1 MHPSIQC
8 PQAYP
13 VIFHSITFFSIRQTQ
28 SSKFSF
34 CRKWKDFPLLP
45 SAHQLARW
53 SMPTVVMSLQWT
65 SFQFSIHAN
74 IKGVVC
80 ALLAIDIMLII
91 LYSYKPTSLRPNLT
105 VDLDIGL
112 ETYVSPVNCPNLI
125 IVPGE
130 ERRKNN
136 NIYVKKCP
144 TSAVKRLSA
153 FNHSWT
159 RQCWQRMCSHCPA
172 S

>member
-1 MHPSIQC
+1 
-8 PQAYP
+8 
-13 VIFHSITFFSIRQTQ
+13 
-28 SSKFSF
+28 
-34 CRKWKDFPLLP
+34 
-45 SAHQLARW
+45 
-53 SMPTVVMSLQWT
+53 MPTSISRDFSQYHVFQHSSNASKQIFFLQKVKRFSAPALCTPT
-65 SFQFSIHAN
+65 STLKHAHSRYVSTMDIISIFNTCKHQ
-74 IKGVVC
+74 GVVC
-80 ALLAIDIMLII
+80 ALFAIDITLII

-105 VDLDIGL
+105 VDLGMGL

-153 FNHSWT
+153 FNHS
-159 RQCWQRMCSHCPA
+159 
-172 S
+172 